1 MCIVLQHDAPW
12 IASCRAFLSAP
23 PFNQSP
29 FFREESGLSF
39 LGGMTDPGEESRRR
53 FSGRCGKVVA
63 TLCGTCALV
72 VFVLYDGTYLA
83 QSAATRRAVIERER
97 ERERERDRR
106 GRNLP
111 TWHPFPSFLVC
122 GTCCY
127 QFCTF
132 IGSAR
137 LLAPP
142 SQPNRLVCF
151 QKSQGFESS
160 LIKKIKQSFLDRKNF
175 VHKII

>member
-97 ERERERDRR
+97 ERERE
-106 GRNLP
+106 G
-111 TWHPFPSFLVC
+111 PSREEPAYLASLSVLSRVWYLLLLVLHV
-122 GTCCY
+122 Y
-127 QFCTF
+127 WFCTSVGASF
-132 IGSAR
+132 TA
-137 LLAPP
+137 
-142 SQPNRLVCF
+142 
-151 QKSQGFESS
+151 KSSCMLSE
-160 LIKKIKQSFLDRKNF
+160 ITRIRK
-175 VHKII
+175 